1 MQFVLTPSPNVT
13 AERAR
18 LRVLRDQIAANVA
31 ARKEHDR
38 KFTPRGFAWI
48 DHEELRQLRELASQR
63 IGVNCSA
70 STGEMRAEMEKL
82 GHVLAKPALS
92 TGMMDLAAP
101 IIAREAEAIRLR
113 RAA

>member
-13 AERAR
+13 AERVR

-48 DHEELRQLRELASQR
+48 DHEELRQLRELAAQ
-63 IGVNCSA
+63 GVGSNRSA
-70 STGEMRAEMEKL
+70 PAGEMRARPGM
-82 GHVLAKPALS
+82 GVPA
-92 TGMMDLAAP
+92 AAANLP
-101 IIAREAEAIRLR
+101 ATCANTARTSPGASSMAGEGVGQ
-113 RAA
+113 

>member
-38 KFTPRGFAWI
+38 KFTPRGFDGVRAGVHHDARAVAWA
-48 DHEELRQLRELASQR
+48 LA
-63 IGVNCSA
+63 IL
-70 STGEMRAEMEKL
+70 GEPVCA
-82 GHVLAKPALS
+82 
-92 TGMMDLAAP
+92 
-101 IIAREAEAIRLR
+101 
-113 RAA
+113 